1 MNEENKRDNERP
13 FKKTNR
19 FKKRKENLKK
29 SLEKNESSGEENG
42 PNSTQN
48 FTNKTTN
55 KRTNTNAKSHKKG
68 AKKLTNINGESAF
81 DNFFADDS
89 DGGEFFDD
97 FFADDTAKN
106 LNNLKNTNL
115 QTNKK
120 NGKNRKKSQN
130 SKKANEIATGAEN
143 LANLGDKSAINS
155 ALANKQTK
163 NLQGANSQSQ
173 SSQNGTNS
181 QNGANLQNQNSQ
193 NGESQKQTNGSKKS
207 KKRKKATQTI
217 KLNGEEPWQKAILST
232 IEANKAMHDLRLNPL
247 KYINSSSDT
256 IKITP
261 LGGLG
266 EIGANMTIFETATSA
281 IIVDVGMSF
290 PDENM
295 LGVDILIPD
304 FDYVRKIKDKIKG
317 IIITHAHEDHIGAM
331 PYFFKEFQFPIYAT
345 PLPLGMIS
353 NKFEEHGLKSER
365 SYFRPVEKRKIYEIG
380 DFEVEFIHITHS
392 IIDASALAITTRAGT
407 IIHTG
412 DFKIDHT
419 PIDGY
424 PSDLNRLAYYGDR
437 GVMLLMSDSTNS
449 HRDGVT
455 KSESSVG
462 RTFDTI
468 FRNSHGRVIMST
480 FSSNIH
486 RVYQAIERGVKYG
499 RKVCVIG
506 RSMERNLWTAIE
518 LGYVNLDKKI
528 FIDPEEVDK
537 YPENEV
543 LIVTTGSQGETM
555 SALYRMATDEHKYIK
570 IKPTDKVIISA
581 KAIPGN
587 ENSVSTVLNFLLKS
601 GAKVAYQDFSEIHVS
616 GHASIEEQKLIFSL
630 VKPKFFLPVHG
641 EYNHIVKHKETAME
655 CGIDERNI
663 YLMSDGDQMEVCQK
677 YLKRVKTVKT
687 GKVFIDNQI
696 NKQISDDIVKHRQNL
711 ADAGMVVIIAQ
722 IDKNEKSL
730 IKTRVVSYGLVD
742 EKQSSEFAKD
752 MEGVIE
758 QFLANLKNEI
768 LLDNRVLESQIRQAV
783 RKHIFRKTKK
793 YPTIV
798 PVIYLM

>member
-1 MNEENKRDNERP
+1 MEENRNENGVERL
-13 FKKTNR
+13 KKSNR
-19 FKKRKENLKK
+19 YKKRKENLKK
-29 SLEKNESSGEENG
+29 SIASEGSAGDVEFGGEHENG
-42 PNSTQN
+42 SRKN
-48 FTNKTTN
+48 
-55 KRTNTNAKSHKKG
+55 KG
-68 AKKLTNINGESAF
+68 AKNGQNSAPSQGPK
-81 DNFFADDS
+81 NGS
-89 DGGEFFDD
+89 RNGSNSVGGSSNGGSNAVHSNGANGAHFGGAYPKNNENG
-97 FFADDTAKN
+97 AGGSN
-106 LNNLKNTNL
+106 LNRD
-115 QTNKK
+115 
-120 NGKNRKKSQN
+120 GRAKSN
-130 SKKANEIATGAEN
+130 SS
-143 LANLGDKSAINS
+143 SA
-155 ALANKQTK
+155 K
-163 NLQGANSQSQ
+163 GANSSAADDA
-173 SSQNGTNS
+173 SS
-181 QNGANLQNQNSQ
+181 ADA
-193 NGESQKQTNGSKKS
+193 QKKKKH
-207 KKRKKATQTI
+207 KKRSNMPKSLTG
-217 KLNGEEPWQKAILST
+217 NEPWQKAMDDAI
-232 IEANKAMHDLRLNPL
+232 AQNKLIHEERLHPL
-247 KYINSSSDT
+247 KDANRSDET
-256 IKITP
+256 VRITP

-266 EIGANMTIFETATSA
+266 EIGANMTVFETNTSA

-290 PDENM
+290 PEESM

-304 FDYVRKIKDKIKG
+304 FDYVRKIKNKIKG

-353 NKFEEHGLKSER
+353 NKFEEHGLKAER
-365 SYFRPVEKRKIYEIG
+365 SYFRPVQKRQLYQIG

-392 IIDASALAITTRAGT
+392 IIDASALAITTKAGT

-424 PSDLNRLAYYGDR
+424 PTDLNRLAYYGDR

-449 HRDGVT
+449 HKEGIT

-462 RTFDTI
+462 KTFDTI
-468 FRNSHGRVIMST
+468 FSSCKGRVIMST

-506 RSMERNLWTAIE
+506 RSMERNLFTAME

-528 FIDPEEVDK
+528 FVDADQVSK
-537 YPENEV
+537 YPDNEV

-570 IKPTDKVIISA
+570 IKSTDQVIISA

-587 ENSVSTVLNFLLKS
+587 ESSVSTVLNYLLKS

-616 GHASIEEQKLIFSL
+616 GHASIEEQKLMLRLI
-630 VKPKFFLPVHG
+630 KPKFFLPVHG

-655 CGIDERNI
+655 CGIEEKNI
-663 YLMSDGDQMEVCQK
+663 YLMNDGDQMEVCEK

-696 NKQISDDIVKHRQNL
+696 NKQISDEIVKHRQNL
-711 ADAGMVVIIAQ
+711 ADAGVAVIIAQ
-722 IDKNEKSL
+722 IDKNEKRL
-730 IKTRVVSYGLVD
+730 IQTRVITYGLVAD
-742 EKQSSEFAKD
+742 NQTAHFTKEMQ
-752 MEGVIE
+752 GIIE
-758 QFLANLKNEI
+758 QFLANLKDEI
-768 LLDNRVLESQIRQAV
+768 LLDHWALEGKIRQAV
-783 RKHIFRKTKK
+783 RKHIFRKIKK

>member
-1 MNEENKRDNERP
+1 MEENRNENGVERL
-13 FKKTNR
+13 KKSNR
-19 FKKRKENLKK
+19 YKKRKENLKK
-29 SLEKNESSGEENG
+29 SIASEGSAGDVEFGGEHENG
-42 PNSTQN
+42 SRKN
-48 FTNKTTN
+48 
-55 KRTNTNAKSHKKG
+55 KG
-68 AKKLTNINGESAF
+68 AKNGQNSVRSKGSKNGFHKGSNSAGGSS
-81 DNFFADDS
+81 NGSSNAVHSNGANGAHFAGAYPKNNENGAGGS
-89 DGGEFFDD
+89 NLNRDGRAKPSGNNAKGANSSV
-97 FFADDTAKN
+97 ADDT
-106 LNNLKNTNL
+106 
-115 QTNKK
+115 
-120 NGKNRKKSQN
+120 N
-130 SKKANEIATGAEN
+130 SS
-143 LANLGDKSAINS
+143 D
-155 ALANKQTK
+155 
-163 NLQGANSQSQ
+163 
-173 SSQNGTNS
+173 
-181 QNGANLQNQNSQ
+181 
-193 NGESQKQTNGSKKS
+193 SQKKKKH
-207 KKRKKATQTI
+207 KKRSNMPKSLTG
-217 KLNGEEPWQKAILST
+217 NEPWQKAMDDAI
-232 IEANKAMHDLRLNPL
+232 AQNKLIHEERLHPL
-247 KYINSSSDT
+247 KDANRSDET
-256 IKITP
+256 VRITP

-266 EIGANMTIFETATSA
+266 EIGANMTVFETNTSA

-290 PDENM
+290 PEESM

-304 FDYVRKIKDKIKG
+304 FDYVRKIKNKIKG

-353 NKFEEHGLKSER
+353 NKFEEHGLKAER
-365 SYFRPVEKRKIYEIG
+365 SYFRPVQKRQLYQIG

-392 IIDASALAITTRAGT
+392 IIDASALAITTKAGT

-424 PSDLNRLAYYGDR
+424 PTDLNRLAYYGDR

-449 HRDGVT
+449 HKEGIT

-462 RTFDTI
+462 KTFDTI
-468 FRNSHGRVIMST
+468 FSSCKGRVIMST

-506 RSMERNLWTAIE
+506 RSMERNLFTAME

-528 FIDPEEVDK
+528 FVDADQVSK
-537 YPENEV
+537 YPDNEV

-570 IKPTDKVIISA
+570 IKSTDQVIISA

-587 ENSVSTVLNFLLKS
+587 ESSVSTVLNYLLKS

-616 GHASIEEQKLIFSL
+616 GHASIEEQKLMLRLI
-630 VKPKFFLPVHG
+630 KPKFFLPVHG

-655 CGIDERNI
+655 CGIEEKNI
-663 YLMSDGDQMEVCQK
+663 YLMNDGDQMEVCEK

-696 NKQISDDIVKHRQNL
+696 NKQISDEIVKHRQNL
-711 ADAGMVVIIAQ
+711 ADAGVAVIIAQ
-722 IDKNEKSL
+722 IDKNEKRL
-730 IKTRVVSYGLVD
+730 IQTRVITYGLVAD
-742 EKQSSEFAKD
+742 NQTAHFTKEMQ
-752 MEGVIE
+752 GIIE
-758 QFLANLKNEI
+758 QFLANLKDEI
-768 LLDNRVLESQIRQAV
+768 LLDHWALEGKIRQAV
-783 RKHIFRKTKK
+783 RKHIFRKIKK

>member
-1 MNEENKRDNERP
+1 MP
-13 FKKTNR
+13 
-19 FKKRKENLKK
+19 K
-29 SLEKNESSGEENG
+29 SL
-42 PNSTQN
+42 
-48 FTNKTTN
+48 
-55 KRTNTNAKSHKKG
+55 
-68 AKKLTNINGESAF
+68 
-81 DNFFADDS
+81 
-89 DGGEFFDD
+89 
-97 FFADDTAKN
+97 
-106 LNNLKNTNL
+106 
-115 QTNKK
+115 
-120 NGKNRKKSQN
+120 
-130 SKKANEIATGAEN
+130 TGN
-143 LANLGDKSAINS
+143 
-155 ALANKQTK
+155 
-163 NLQGANSQSQ
+163 
-173 SSQNGTNS
+173 
-181 QNGANLQNQNSQ
+181 
-193 NGESQKQTNGSKKS
+193 
-207 KKRKKATQTI
+207 
-217 KLNGEEPWQKAILST
+217 EPWQKAMDDAI
-232 IEANKAMHDLRLNPL
+232 AQNKLIHEERLHPL
-247 KYINSSSDT
+247 KDANRSDET
-256 IKITP
+256 VRITP

-266 EIGANMTIFETATSA
+266 EIGANMTVFETNTSA

-290 PDENM
+290 PEESM

-304 FDYVRKIKDKIKG
+304 FDYVRKIKNKIKG

-353 NKFEEHGLKSER
+353 NKFEEHGLKAER
-365 SYFRPVEKRKIYEIG
+365 SYFRPVQKRQLYQIG

-392 IIDASALAITTRAGT
+392 IIDASALAITTKAGT

-424 PSDLNRLAYYGDR
+424 PTDLNRLAYYGDR

-449 HRDGVT
+449 HKEGIT

-462 RTFDTI
+462 KTFDTI
-468 FRNSHGRVIMST
+468 FSSCKGRVIMST

-506 RSMERNLWTAIE
+506 RSMERNLFTAME

-528 FIDPEEVDK
+528 FVDADQVSK
-537 YPENEV
+537 YPDNEV

-570 IKPTDKVIISA
+570 IKSTDQVIISA

-587 ENSVSTVLNFLLKS
+587 ESSVSTVLNYLLKS

-616 GHASIEEQKLIFSL
+616 GHASIEEQKLMLRLI
-630 VKPKFFLPVHG
+630 KPKFFLPVHG

-655 CGIDERNI
+655 CGIEEKNI
-663 YLMSDGDQMEVCQK
+663 YLMNDGDQMEVCEK

-696 NKQISDDIVKHRQNL
+696 NKQISDEIVKHRQNL
-711 ADAGMVVIIAQ
+711 ADAGVAVIIAQ
-722 IDKNEKSL
+722 IDKNEKRL
-730 IKTRVVSYGLVD
+730 IQTRVITYGLVAD
-742 EKQSSEFAKD
+742 NQTAHFTKEMQ
-752 MEGVIE
+752 GIIE
-758 QFLANLKNEI
+758 QFLANLKDEI
-768 LLDNRVLESQIRQAV
+768 LLDHWALEGKIRQAV
-783 RKHIFRKTKK
+783 RKHIFRKIKK

>member
-1 MNEENKRDNERP
+1 MEENRNENGVERL
-13 FKKTNR
+13 KKSNR
-19 FKKRKENLKK
+19 YKKRKENLKK
-29 SLEKNESSGEENG
+29 SIASEGSAGGAEFGGEHENG
-42 PNSTQN
+42 SRKN
-48 FTNKTTN
+48 
-55 KRTNTNAKSHKKG
+55 KG
-68 AKKLTNINGESAF
+68 AKNGQNSARSKSSKNGSRNGSNSVCDASNAAHSNGAGGVHF
-81 DNFFADDS
+81 GGAYPKSNENGAGGSNLNRDGRAKSNSSSAKGANPSAADDAS
-89 DGGEFFDD
+89 SMD
-97 FFADDTAKN
+97 A
-106 LNNLKNTNL
+106 
-115 QTNKK
+115 QKK
-120 NGKNRKKSQN
+120 KKH
-130 SKKANEIATGAEN
+130 
-143 LANLGDKSAINS
+143 
-155 ALANKQTK
+155 
-163 NLQGANSQSQ
+163 
-173 SSQNGTNS
+173 
-181 QNGANLQNQNSQ
+181 
-193 NGESQKQTNGSKKS
+193 
-207 KKRKKATQTI
+207 KKRSNMPKSLTG
-217 KLNGEEPWQKAILST
+217 NEPWQKAME
-232 IEANKAMHDLRLNPL
+232 EAIAENKLIHEERLHPL
-247 KYINSSSDT
+247 KDANRSDET
-256 IKITP
+256 VRITP

-266 EIGANMTIFETATSA
+266 EIGANMTVFETNTSA

-290 PDENM
+290 PEESM

-304 FDYVRKIKDKIKG
+304 FDYVRKIKNKIKG

-353 NKFEEHGLKSER
+353 NKFEEHGLKAER
-365 SYFRPVEKRKIYEIG
+365 SYFRPVQKRQLYQIG

-392 IIDASALAITTRAGT
+392 IIDASALAITTKAGT

-424 PSDLNRLAYYGDR
+424 PTDLNRLAYYGDR

-449 HRDGVT
+449 HKEGIT

-462 RTFDTI
+462 KTFDTI
-468 FRNSHGRVIMST
+468 FSSCKGRVIMST

-506 RSMERNLWTAIE
+506 RSMERNLFTAME

-528 FIDPEEVDK
+528 FVDADQVSK
-537 YPENEV
+537 YPDNEV

-570 IKPTDKVIISA
+570 IKSTDQVIISA

-587 ENSVSTVLNFLLKS
+587 ESSVSTVLNYLLKS

-616 GHASIEEQKLIFSL
+616 GHASIEEQKLMLRLI
-630 VKPKFFLPVHG
+630 KPKFFLPVHG

-655 CGIDERNI
+655 CGIEEKNI
-663 YLMSDGDQMEVCQK
+663 YLMNDGDQMEVCEK

-696 NKQISDDIVKHRQNL
+696 NKQISDEIVKHRQNL
-711 ADAGMVVIIAQ
+711 ADAGVAVIIAQ
-722 IDKNEKSL
+722 IDKNEKRL
-730 IKTRVVSYGLVD
+730 IQTRVITYGLVAD
-742 EKQSSEFAKD
+742 NQTAHFTKEMQ
-752 MEGVIE
+752 GIIE
-758 QFLANLKNEI
+758 QFLANLKDEI
-768 LLDNRVLESQIRQAV
+768 LLDHWALEGKIRQAV
-783 RKHIFRKTKK
+783 RKHIFRKIKK

>member
-1 MNEENKRDNERP
+1 MEEAIAENKLIHEERLHP
-13 FKKTNR
+13 
-19 FKKRKENLKK
+19 
-29 SLEKNESSGEENG
+29 
-42 PNSTQN
+42 
-48 FTNKTTN
+48 
-55 KRTNTNAKSHKKG
+55 
-68 AKKLTNINGESAF
+68 
-81 DNFFADDS
+81 
-89 DGGEFFDD
+89 
-97 FFADDTAKN
+97 
-106 LNNLKNTNL
+106 LKNA
-115 QTNKK
+115 
-120 NGKNRKKSQN
+120 NR
-130 SKKANEIATGAEN
+130 
-143 LANLGDKSAINS
+143 
-155 ALANKQTK
+155 
-163 NLQGANSQSQ
+163 
-173 SSQNGTNS
+173 
-181 QNGANLQNQNSQ
+181 
-193 NGESQKQTNGSKKS
+193 
-207 KKRKKATQTI
+207 
-217 KLNGEEPWQKAILST
+217 
-232 IEANKAMHDLRLNPL
+232 
-247 KYINSSSDT
+247 SDET
-256 IKITP
+256 VRITP

-266 EIGANMTIFETATSA
+266 EIGANMTVFETNTSA

-290 PDENM
+290 PEESM

-304 FDYVRKIKDKIKG
+304 FDYVRKIKNKIKG

-353 NKFEEHGLKSER
+353 NKFEEHGLKAER
-365 SYFRPVEKRKIYEIG
+365 SYFRPVQKRQLYQIG

-392 IIDASALAITTRAGT
+392 IIDASALAITTKAGT

-424 PSDLNRLAYYGDR
+424 PTDLNRLAYYGDR

-449 HRDGVT
+449 HKEGIT

-462 RTFDTI
+462 KTFDTI
-468 FRNSHGRVIMST
+468 FSSCKGRVIMST

-506 RSMERNLWTAIE
+506 RSMERNLFTAME

-528 FIDPEEVDK
+528 FVDADQVSK
-537 YPENEV
+537 YPDNEV

-570 IKPTDKVIISA
+570 IKSTDQVIISA

-587 ENSVSTVLNFLLKS
+587 ESSVSTVLNYLLKS

-616 GHASIEEQKLIFSL
+616 GHASIEEQKLMLRLI
-630 VKPKFFLPVHG
+630 KPKFFLPVHG

-655 CGIDERNI
+655 CGIEEKNI
-663 YLMSDGDQMEVCQK
+663 YLMNDGDQMEVCEK

-696 NKQISDDIVKHRQNL
+696 NKQISDEIVKHRQNL
-711 ADAGMVVIIAQ
+711 ADAGVAVIIAQ
-722 IDKNEKSL
+722 IDKNEKRL
-730 IKTRVVSYGLVD
+730 IQTRVITYGLVAD
-742 EKQSSEFAKD
+742 NQTAHFTKEMQ
-752 MEGVIE
+752 GIIE
-758 QFLANLKNEI
+758 QFLANLKDEI
-768 LLDNRVLESQIRQAV
+768 LLDHWALEGKIRQAV
-783 RKHIFRKTKK
+783 RKHIFRKIKK